1 MMLPDIVF
9 RNRLA
14 GRLFGYFLLLAFM
27 PILGFGYLTDWQI
40 TQQMEK
46 THDHY
51 LLKTAEMFNQLFL
64 NRLMQVEAALRLI
77 RDDYASLH
85 PGSLSRPASPQS
97 ERRYFSLLTLRPGIG
112 DGFSA
117 RELSHLH
124 SGKALLRVFFD
135 GNEKGLAM
143 LLRLP
148 GEERYIEARILP
160 EALWGMAEELPL
172 PRDTVLR
179 VVSPHGDQLF
189 SSGGTS
195 RPLPPDAESEIL
207 SHTQGRILVWPEDQ
221 PTICYFRELFLEG
234 HYLFP
239 RWTLVLMQAQE
250 QTLASRTGFMG
261 LFPLLVALCLGLVL
275 YAILVLIRRAMT
287 PLMELRDMTRRVSA
301 QDFEARVDIRSGDEV
316 EELGQAFN
324 AMSVQLKHQFLAL
337 KTQAAIDR
345 EILSAMDV
353 DTVVTG
359 ALAYFAETFSS
370 SFTALFLWDKD
381 VFRVFVRRERN
392 GFEVFTAVMTNKE
405 LERLWGRIRN
415 AGWLDVAVIPE
426 LSSLTLAHQGP
437 GGRVCSVPRHG
448 PPMGFLCLGDVSSVD
463 VAHLDL
469 AGRTLNQI
477 AVAFTNIRLL
487 RELHEY
493 NWGTLEALAR
503 AVDEKSSWTQG
514 HSNRVAAL
522 AMELAEQM
530 GWTDADLDLLH
541 RAALLHD
548 LGKIGISREILDKPG
563 RLNEVEFSV
572 IRTHP
577 DRGAKI
583 LEPVRAY
590 ASVIPMVRHHHERYD
605 GSGYPDGLAGAAI
618 PLGARILAVADV
630 YDAVSVTRPYRKAW
644 SHAEA
649 CVYLRQ
655 NAGILF
661 DPQVV
666 EVFMLLWQPVEKG

>member
-1 MMLPDIVF
+1 
-9 RNRLA
+9 
-14 GRLFGYFLLLAFM
+14 
-27 PILGFGYLTDWQI
+27 
-40 TQQMEK
+40 
-46 THDHY
+46 
-51 LLKTAEMFNQLFL
+51 
-64 NRLMQVEAALRLI
+64 
-77 RDDYASLH
+77 
-85 PGSLSRPASPQS
+85 
-97 ERRYFSLLTLRPGIG
+97 
-112 DGFSA
+112 
-117 RELSHLH
+117 
-124 SGKALLRVFFD
+124 
-135 GNEKGLAM
+135 
-143 LLRLP
+143 
-148 GEERYIEARILP
+148 
-160 EALWGMAEELPL
+160 
-172 PRDTVLR
+172 
-179 VVSPHGDQLF
+179 
-189 SSGGTS
+189 
-195 RPLPPDAESEIL
+195 
-207 SHTQGRILVWPEDQ
+207 
-221 PTICYFRELFLEG
+221 
-234 HYLFP
+234 
-239 RWTLVLMQAQE
+239 
-250 QTLASRTGFMG
+250 
-261 LFPLLVALCLGLVL
+261 
-275 YAILVLIRRAMT
+275 
-287 PLMELRDMTRRVSA
+287 
-301 QDFEARVDIRSGDEV
+301 
-316 EELGQAFN
+316 
-324 AMSVQLKHQFLAL
+324 
-337 KTQAAIDR
+337 
-345 EILSAMDV
+345 
-353 DTVVTG
+353 
-359 ALAYFAETFSS
+359 
-370 SFTALFLWDKD
+370 
-381 VFRVFVRRERN
+381 
-392 GFEVFTAVMTNKE
+392 
-405 LERLWGRIRN
+405 
-415 AGWLDVAVIPE
+415 
-426 LSSLTLAHQGP
+426 
-437 GGRVCSVPRHG
+437 
-448 PPMGFLCLGDVSSVD
+448 MGFLCLGDVSSVD